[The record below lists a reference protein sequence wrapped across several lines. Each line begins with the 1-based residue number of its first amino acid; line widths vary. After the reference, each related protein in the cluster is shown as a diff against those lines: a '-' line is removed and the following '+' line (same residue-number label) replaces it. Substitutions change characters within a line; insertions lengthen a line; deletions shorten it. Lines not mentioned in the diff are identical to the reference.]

1 MIMAVVIVLGVVVV
15 IEVLA
20 AWSERGL
27 KWSWANL
34 KVINLMAVAVVSGS
48 EDGKTVLKV
57 LEEMMIF
64 MVVHYLVVVLME
76 YCYWH

>member
-1 MIMAVVIVLGVVVV
+1 
-15 IEVLA
+15 
-20 AWSERGL
+20 
-27 KWSWANL
+27 
-34 KVINLMAVAVVSGS
+34 MAVAVVSGS

-57 LEEMMIF
+57 LEEMMII

>member
-1 MIMAVVIVLGVVVV
+1 
-15 IEVLA
+15 
-20 AWSERGL
+20 
-27 KWSWANL
+27 
-34 KVINLMAVAVVSGS
+34 MAVAVVSGS

>member
-20 AWSERGL
+20 AWCERGL
-27 KWSWANL
+27 KWSRANL
-34 KVINLMAVAVVSGS
+34 EVINLMAVAVVKI
-48 EDGKTVLKV
+48 EKTVLKA
-57 LEEMMIF
+57 LEEMMIC